1 MIVHRIEGVFNDYY
15 SAPDACEL
23 EEYELDLLP
32 ASTAEV
38 WYWYGAQ
45 PYEGDG
51 AMIRR
56 DNNGLLYFDELGH
69 CSCYGPTDNL
79 STHGHDCITDAQASG
94 SADWWKVFAPLAT
107 AMEVD
112 PR

>member
-1 MIVHRIEGVFNDYY
+1 MNVY
-15 SAPDACEL
+15 SVGDEDL
-23 EEYELDLLP
+23 SDGELDDFEP
-32 ASTAEV
+32 GSAV
-38 WYWYGAQ
+38 WCVYAYTMDG
-45 PYEGDG
+45 YEGSG
-51 AMIRR
+51 EAVVLR
-56 DNNGLLYFDELGH
+56 DTGDLDIYYLNH

-94 SADWWKVFAPLAT
+94 SADWWKAFAPLAA